1 MADEQLGDLELLN
14 QTDEAEQETDL
25 SELADETDPER
36 ESEESEEETTE
47 EKTEEEVED
56 VEKKEKEPE
65 DKTEKLASERLR
77 FKEVTSKYPN
87 LFKDFPQLRHAF
99 FREQEYSGVFPTVED
114 AKEAAQ
120 KAESYTY
127 LEADLLQGNPQNLLL
142 SVAQANPQAFS
153 SIVEQF
159 LPTVYSMN
167 KDAFYQVTQPIL
179 TNALRA
185 AFNEANANGDKNL
198 AVAAQYINRYLFG
211 KVDIDDTRPIRQE
224 RAPDPERQ
232 QFEQERQQFIQ
243 QRMTEFESD
252 VHSTVRGEMEKLV
265 SAGLDPRNE
274 LNEFTRKTIIK
285 ETLAQ
290 IGAVLTKDSRH
301 TATMNS
307 LWRRAMQS
315 GLSAEH
321 KARIMEAYLGR
332 AKELLPTIRAKVRSE
347 AIGTPKAKTNPTIK
361 RATGTG
367 VPARTSGQL
376 SSKKVDWGKTSDL
389 DILNDNVK
397 FRG

>member
-1 MADEQLGDLELLN
+1 
-14 QTDEAEQETDL
+14 
-25 SELADETDPER
+25 
-36 ESEESEEETTE
+36 
-47 EKTEEEVED
+47 
-56 VEKKEKEPE
+56 
-65 DKTEKLASERLR
+65 
-77 FKEVTSKYPN
+77 
-87 LFKDFPQLRHAF
+87 
-99 FREQEYSGVFPTVED
+99 
-114 AKEAAQ
+114 
-120 KAESYTY
+120 
-127 LEADLLQGNPQNLLL
+127 
-142 SVAQANPQAFS
+142 
-153 SIVEQF
+153 
-159 LPTVYSMN
+159 MN

-211 KVDIDDTRPIRQE
+211 KVDIDDTKPIRQE
-224 RAPDPERQ
+224 KAPDPERQ

-252 VHSTVRGEMEKLV
+252 VHATVRGEMEKLI
-265 SAGLDPRNE
+265 STGLDPKNE
-274 LNEFTRKTIIK
+274 LNEFTRKTIVK

-321 KARIMEAYLGR
+321 KARIMEAYIGR
-332 AKELLPTIRAKVRSE
+332 AKELLPTVRAKVRSE
-347 AIGTPKAKTNPTIK
+347 AIGTPKPKTTSTIK